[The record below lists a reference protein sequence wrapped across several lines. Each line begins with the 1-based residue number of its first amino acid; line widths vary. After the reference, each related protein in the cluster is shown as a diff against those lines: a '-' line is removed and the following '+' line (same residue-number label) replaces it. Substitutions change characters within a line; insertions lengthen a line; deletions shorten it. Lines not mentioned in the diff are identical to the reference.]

1 MKPLLTSAAYR
12 IAFLS
17 ALAFALATAMLGFAV
32 YYAAHAAFVRQM
44 DSGIAQATDGLLAE
58 VRDDG
63 FKGLREAIAQ
73 REAGGPDALAYA
85 LFTPDGRRVAGQLDT
100 TMPPVGWHRIVFHD
114 PVEGSDP
121 ARAQVTALPLGH
133 RLVVAADLEPLERID
148 QMILGQFAAALV
160 ALVVIG
166 AAGGLMLGAY
176 LRSRLRRIDETA
188 RAIISGDLSRRAGVG
203 PRGDEFDR
211 VAMSLNTMLD
221 RIEALV
227 LNLRQ
232 VTGDLA
238 HDLRTPLTRLRQQLE
253 RLSTATDQS
262 QSMAAADA
270 AMERCDDV
278 LRLFDAILRISELEE
293 GSLKRH
299 FSCVDLGLLADEL
312 ADAHREIVDDAGKT
326 LMLDVA
332 PACFVTGDRELL
344 AQAVINLIQNALK
357 YSRDAARIKLGA
369 CCEGEHARLF
379 VADDGPGIA
388 PQDRGRAT
396 ERFVRLEAARSTPGN
411 GLGLS
416 LARAIAEAHGGTLE
430 LADSRPGLRVTLIL
444 PRLEAA

>member
-1 MKPLLTSAAYR
+1 MKALLSSAAYR

-32 YYAAHAAFVRQM
+32 YYAMHSAFVRQM
-44 DSGIAQATDGLLAE
+44 DSGIAQATDGLLTEA
-58 VRDDG
+58 RDDG
-63 FKGLREAIAQ
+63 FAGLREAIAQ
-73 REAGGPDALAYA
+73 REAGSPDALAYA
-85 LFTPDGRRVAGQLDT
+85 LFTPDGHRIAGQMDT
-100 TMPPVGWHRIVFHD
+100 AMPAIGWHRITFHD
-114 PVEGSDP
+114 PVEGADP
-121 ARAQVTALPLGH
+121 ARAKVTALPRGY

-148 QMILGQFAAALV
+148 QTILSQFLAALGALVGMGIAAGLILGS
-160 ALVVIG
+160 
-166 AAGGLMLGAY
+166 Y
-176 LRSRLRRIDETA
+176 LRRRLHRIDEA
-188 RAIISGDLSRRAGVG
+188 AQAIIAGDLSHRAPVG
-203 PRGDEFDR
+203 TRGDEFDR
-211 VAMSLNTMLD
+211 VAMSLNAMLD

-253 RLSTATDQS
+253 RLSVATDPS
-262 QSMAAADA
+262 RSMAMAES
-270 AMERCDDV
+270 AMEQCDDV

-299 FSCVDLGLLADEL
+299 FSRVDLGLLADEL
-312 ADAHREIVDDAGKT
+312 ADAHREIFDDAGKVLT
-326 LMLDVA
+326 LDVT
-332 PACFVTGDRELL
+332 PGCFVNGDRELL

-357 YSRDAARIKLGA
+357 HAGDGVLVTLGASCGAGGARI
-369 CCEGEHARLF
+369 F

-388 PQDRGRAT
+388 AADRERAM
-396 ERFVRLEAARSTPGN
+396 ERFVRLEAARSSPGH

-430 LADSRPGLRVTLIL
+430 LTDSRPGLRVSLIL
-444 PRLEAA
+444 PRLETA